1 MTTTEEGE
9 GMKLK
14 ISLLGNSLIEYEGEK
29 VTFKL
34 HKAEALLYYIALNGG
49 ASRDE
54 LKALFW
60 YDKNE
65 AQASANLRNALYL
78 INSMMPGVL
87 TADRRT
93 VTLAPFDSDMKH
105 LSSATDP
112 NAAIPAAIYQTP
124 LKGLSSLN
132 YPAFNEWLD
141 SAREK
146 IRGDVID
153 LIKQRVEAAYDR
165 QDNEALGESLA
176 AAIRLDPFDEDS
188 VL

>member
-60 YDKNE
+60 
-65 AQASANLRNALYL
+65 
-78 INSMMPGVL
+78 
-87 TADRRT
+87 
-93 VTLAPFDSDMKH
+93 
-105 LSSATDP
+105 
-112 NAAIPAAIYQTP
+112 
-124 LKGLSSLN
+124 
-132 YPAFNEWLD
+132 
-141 SAREK
+141 
-146 IRGDVID
+146 
-153 LIKQRVEAAYDR
+153 
-165 QDNEALGESLA
+165 
-176 AAIRLDPFDEDS
+176 
-188 VL
+188 